1 MSLPPI
7 ALPGQPLGP
16 ISSYATGPGTHLP
29 SSTIY
34 SPNPPRPSTLI
45 RASILGPT
53 LTTPSK
59 KGLPTISISRRDVRD
74 QQLTL
79 KSASLLPK
87 EGDIILGRVMRINI
101 REARVQILIINDV
114 PVMEEFIGVIRYRSD
129 SFLRRY

>member
-16 ISSYATGPGTHLP
+16 ISSYSPGAGTHLP
-29 SSTIY
+29 SSTIH
-34 SPNPPRPSTLI
+34 SSKPPPRSTLI

-53 LTTPSK
+53 VTTPSK
-59 KGLPTISISRRDVRD
+59 KGRPTISISRRDAGD

-79 KSASLLPK
+79 KSASLVPK
-87 EGDIILGRVMRINI
+87 ENDIILGRVMRINI

-114 PVMEEFIGVIRYRSD
+114 PVMEEFIGVIRCY
-129 SFLRRY
+129 